1 MLNRAMCLDEHPW
14 QNRHLPRRPTRL
26 VAVPPLRP
34 PEYRRADSDE
44 VLTLLGQITARVLQT
59 AADSVGF
66 LLMLASVLG
75 GVWALA
81 LL

>member
-1 MLNRAMCLDEHPW
+1 MLNRAMCFEEHPW

-34 PEYRRADSDE
+34 PEYRRADSYE
-44 VLTLLGQITARVLQT
+44 VLALLGQISVEMLQM
-59 AADSVGF
+59 AAHSVVF
-66 LLMLASVLG
+66 LLMLVSILG
-75 GVWALA
+75 GVWALS